1 MAEHWAFLNR
11 LRQDLGKSYTVAAEH
26 TLDPLHVN
34 ILVRRRKHAETLVI
48 ETDTRWL
55 TALQQEQ
62 PAALWSEYRQLV
74 SNIGSFFLHPEAL
87 PSPSFSW
94 PGTAQ
99 SRQELRQTLGR
110 RRTRSA

>member
-26 TLDPLHVN
+26 GLDPLHIN
-34 ILVRRRKHAETLVI
+34 ILIRRRKHAETLAV

-55 TALQQEQ
+55 TALKYEN
-62 PAALWSEYRQLV
+62 ASALWLEYRQLV

-87 PSPSFSW
+87 SSPTFVW

-99 SRQELRQTLGR
+99 SRQ
-110 RRTRSA
+110 